1 MKFLIDAHLPMAL
14 KNWLI
19 NRGHDVIHTRDLPKK
34 NETDDIDII
43 RIADSQERIVTSK
56 DSDFLKHHV
65 LFGRPDRI
73 LMITT
78 GNIVNKVLLQ
88 LFENNF
94 DQIEEAFEKGSKVVE
109 LNNTSIIIHE

>member
-56 DSDFLKHHV
+56 DSYFLKHHV